1 MDVREASIRFD
12 MTFGNIKF
20 TGFLGA
26 ATGVIVAEYAFIL
39 SDVVLAGRVLG
50 ETALGS
56 FALMMPVFTAT
67 SLCVGLVAV
76 GTAMVCAEALGRFER
91 DRANVLAGQ
100 GLVAAAAVG
109 CVLALAI
116 CFLFGPYLAFMAP
129 DCAERE
135 LAMAFGRWL
144 PLSAALG
151 SVDLLLVHLVY
162 VYGGEKD
169 CIASCAA
176 QILVNI
182 LASYGLC
189 EGLWGLPAL
198 GISGIAA
205 GSCVAC
211 AVGLLLLMPSVLG
224 GRGGFRFVFRWE
236 PESLLLT
243 VRASVGEVSSGLLHT
258 FLFLVVAKFLV
269 VRYGV
274 ESLPVATVVFCIV
287 RLTVC
292 FRGVGVALRML
303 EPFYHGEGNRRAVRR
318 LARLATS
325 VSLAESALLI
335 GILLIAPELVVS
347 LLCIDDPELVASI
360 VRAIRLTVT
369 GLAGYAATY
378 PLCVHYTCTGS
389 PVRSAVL
396 SALAFFGVPAALLFA
411 FGAIYGMDG
420 VCLAVAVGPLVPL
433 AAFLLIFRRPT
444 SGHAARMW
452 SISLDRGSDVVF
464 VLDAVRDAL
473 KGTCSESSAKRTTD
487 VLMLALKRLSERNGE
502 GCRVEVSLLFGKEN
516 VELILRDDGERVAL
530 DDLGLPVVHVPAGCF
545 NRNVFTV
552 PLGAASRSLSV
563 RKTGGR
569 YVVLRGKDVPPEDVE
584 AIIAL
589 DRESFAEAYQVSPEQ
604 DIALFKANREN
615 GLVIKDSRTGAVVA
629 YSMLLP
635 VREEIYD
642 RILTGKFVDTALTP
656 DMVLPFDRPG
666 VYRMYFASIV
676 IHPTHRGASLLLTMF
691 DAMVADFV
699 ALAERGIFGE
709 SLAADVVSQDGEK
722 FAKLFGLEE
731 IRKTDHASHIYEV
744 RGLPPEFRVTTPA
757 TERLVGLYWEKFVQ
771 EKMKR

>member
-1 MDVREASIRFD
+1 

-20 TGFLGA
+20 TGFFSA
-26 ATGVIVAEYAFIL
+26 ATSVIVAEYALIL

-56 FALMMPVFTAT
+56 FALMMPVFMVE

-100 GLVAAAAVG
+100 GLVVAAAVG

-116 CFLFGPYLAFMAP
+116 YFLFGPYLAFMSP

-144 PLSAALG
+144 PLAAALG
-151 SVDLLLVHLVY
+151 PVDLLLVFLVY

-169 CIASCAA
+169 CIVSCVV

-182 LASYGLC
+182 IASYGLC
-189 EGLWGLPAL
+189 SGLWGLPAL

-205 GSCVAC
+205 GTCVAC
-211 AVGLLLLMPSVLG
+211 VAGVLFLLPALLG
-224 GRGGFRFVFRWE
+224 GRGGFRIVFRWA

-243 VRASVGEVSSGLLHT
+243 LRASVGEVSSGFLHT
-258 FLFLVVAKFLV
+258 FLFLVVAKFMV
-269 VRYGV
+269 IRYGV

-303 EPFYHGEGNRRAVRR
+303 EPFYFGERNRGAVRR
-318 LARLATS
+318 LARLAAS
-325 VSLAESALLI
+325 VSLSESALLI
-335 GILLIAPELVVS
+335 GMLLIAPEIVVS
-347 LLCIDDPELVASI
+347 LFCIDDPELAAST
-360 VRAIRLTVT
+360 VRAIRLTVV

-378 PLCVHYTCTGS
+378 PLCVHYACTGS

-396 SALAFFGVPAALLFA
+396 SALAFFGVPTALLFA

-420 VCLAVAVGPLVPL
+420 VCLAVAVGPFVPL
-433 AAFLLIFRRPT
+433 AAFLLFRRRT
-444 SGHAARMW
+444 SGNAARMW
-452 SISLDRGSDVVF
+452 SISLDRDRGVVF
-464 VLDAVRDAL
+464 VLDSVREAL

-487 VLMLALKRLSERNGE
+487 VLMLALKRLSERNGD
-502 GCRVEVSLLFGKEN
+502 GCRVEISLLFGKEN
-516 VELILRDDGERVAL
+516 VELIIRDDGALVAL

-563 RKTGGR
+563 RRASGR
-569 YVVLRGKDVPPEDVE
+569 YVVLRGKDVPPTDVE

-589 DRESFAEAYQVSPEQ
+589 DRESFAEAYQVAPEQ
-604 DIALFKANREN
+604 DIALFRANPEN

-635 VREEIYD
+635 VREEIYA

-676 IHPTHRGASLLLTMF
+676 IHPAHRGASLLLTMF

-722 FAKLFGLEE
+722 FAKLFGLDE

-744 RGLPPEFRVTTPA
+744 RGLPPGFRVTTPA

-771 EKMKR
+771 EKMKK

>member
-1 MDVREASIRFD
+1 

-20 TGFLGA
+20 TGFFSA
-26 ATGVIVAEYAFIL
+26 ATSVIVAEYALIL

-56 FALMMPVFTAT
+56 FALMMPVFMVE

-100 GLVAAAAVG
+100 GLVVAAAVG

-116 CFLFGPYLAFMAP
+116 YFLFGPYLAFMSP

-144 PLSAALG
+144 PLAAALG
-151 SVDLLLVHLVY
+151 PVDLLLVFLVY

-169 CIASCAA
+169 CIVSCVV

-182 LASYGLC
+182 IASYGLC
-189 EGLWGLPAL
+189 SGLWGLPAL

-205 GSCVAC
+205 GTCVAC
-211 AVGLLLLMPSVLG
+211 VAGVLFLLPALLG
-224 GRGGFRFVFRWE
+224 GRGGFRIVFRWA

-243 VRASVGEVSSGLLHT
+243 LRASVGEVSSGFLHT
-258 FLFLVVAKFLV
+258 FLFLVVAKFMV
-269 VRYGV
+269 IRYGV

-303 EPFYHGEGNRRAVRR
+303 EPFYFGERNRGAVRR
-318 LARLATS
+318 LARLAAS
-325 VSLAESALLI
+325 VSLSESALLI
-335 GILLIAPELVVS
+335 GMLLIAPEIVVS
-347 LLCIDDPELVASI
+347 LFCIDDPELAAST
-360 VRAIRLTVT
+360 VRAIRLTVV

-378 PLCVHYTCTGS
+378 PLCVHYACTGS

-396 SALAFFGVPAALLFA
+396 SALAFFGVPTALLFA

-420 VCLAVAVGPLVPL
+420 VCLAVAVGPFVPL
-433 AAFLLIFRRPT
+433 AAFLLFRRRT
-444 SGHAARMW
+444 SGNAARMW
-452 SISLDRGSDVVF
+452 SISLDRDSGVVF
-464 VLDAVRDAL
+464 VLDSVREAL

-487 VLMLALKRLSERNGE
+487 VLMLALKRLSERNGD
-502 GCRVEVSLLFGKEN
+502 GCRVEISLLFGKEN
-516 VELILRDDGERVAL
+516 VELIIRDDGALVAL

-563 RKTGGR
+563 RRASGR
-569 YVVLRGKDVPPEDVE
+569 YVVLRGKDVPPTDVE

-589 DRESFAEAYQVSPEQ
+589 DRESFAEAYQVAPEQ
-604 DIALFKANREN
+604 DIALFRANPEN

-635 VREEIYD
+635 VREEIYA

-676 IHPTHRGASLLLTMF
+676 IHPAHRGASLLLTMF

-722 FAKLFGLEE
+722 FAKLFGLDE

-744 RGLPPEFRVTTPA
+744 RGLPPGFRVTTPA

-771 EKMKR
+771 EKMKK